1 MVSMLKIVG
10 ALSCEF
16 LLGLGLSTAVQ
27 AADIK
32 ADQSI
37 QNGALANQIES
48 TFIEMQ
54 KIHVIQG
61 DVLRMEG
68 ANYFIKGL
76 DGKAM
81 MLHVDENTVKTGN
94 LKVGDRIEAKINE
107 QNQALSILHAP

>member
-10 ALSCEF
+10 VLSCEF

-32 ADQSI
+32 ADQFRE
-37 QNGALANQIES
+37 NGGLTSQIET

-54 KIHVIQG
+54 KVHIIQG

-68 ANYFIKGL
+68 ANYFVKGL
-76 DGKAM
+76 DGKEVI
-81 MLHVDENTVKTGN
+81 LHVDTNTVTTGN

-107 QNQALSILHAP
+107 QNQALSILYAP

>member
-1 MVSMLKIVG
+1 MVSMIKIVG
-10 ALSCEF
+10 VLSYGF

-27 AADIK
+27 AADMK
-32 ADQSI
+32 AGQSGE
-37 QNGALANQIES
+37 NGGLANQIET

-68 ANYFIKGL
+68 ANYFVKGL
-76 DGKAM
+76 DGKEVT
-81 MLHVDENTVKTGN
+81 LHVDNNTVKTGN